1 MHGSYFEDTLNLT
14 VFQNLVKNQQYFL
27 IIRKFKVNMSKE
39 VKHYVCILLNKV
51 GHLSREWLFYLLKN
65 KYSYV
70 IREFHLIF
78 LHDKLGSPYV
88 VIY

>member
-1 MHGSYFEDTLNLT
+1 MHGRYFEDTLNLT

-27 IIRKFKVNMSKE
+27 IIKKFKVNMSKE
-39 VKHYVCILLNKV
+39 VKHYVCMLLNKV
-51 GHLSREWLFYLLKN
+51 GHLSRERFFYLLKN

-70 IREFHLIF
+70 VREFHLIF

-88 VIY
+88 VIC